1 MRRDALAAVIAAARG
16 ACTPGIYHAPVR
28 QPNYYSVGSDGARS
42 LQYSQINEWVTYG
55 TDGLGAQARVA
66 AGDADVVTMGTRT
79 MREWVSF
86 AQPTELDSWVAV
98 ARDAHRYVSALTP

>member
-1 MRRDALAAVIAAARG
+1 VRRDALAAVIAAACG

-66 AGDADVVTMGTRT
+66 ATKKTRAGAAGRDRRPNALLPLESRST
-79 MREWVSF
+79 TALHDR
-86 AQPTELDSWVAV
+86 
-98 ARDAHRYVSALTP
+98 ARRAAWWGGS